1 MSGGPSA
8 LLANKSVRRKA
19 ATYVALLVASFI
31 LLTVSGNPFVRD
43 LQHGVAFAFRPIQQ
57 GLDGVARDIGSIF
70 TTIAEIDQL
79 RQENAQLK
87 AQNETLEELARQS
100 QELRRENELLTGLLQ
115 LRNGLEFQT
124 RPVAVIARES
134 SEARRA
140 IVIDRGIEDGI
151 KVGQVVISSGGSLV
165 GRVTEVG
172 TNFAHVVLI
181 SDTSSTVIGQL
192 ATSIATGKVEGQL
205 GALVMTDVKAGVA
218 VQIGEEV
225 YTAGID
231 LGAGVRSPYPKGL
244 LIGRV
249 IDVRQPPNEVVQTA
263 FLEPAAPL
271 DRLEFLLVITDYE
284 GGIIGPIETGVPCT
298 TTGGG
303 TLPDSDQP
311 CASAEPSAVPGST
324 TKP

>member
-1 MSGGPSA
+1 MSA
-8 LLANKSVRRKA
+8 LLASKPARRKA
-19 ATYVALLVASFI
+19 AAWVSLLVASLV
-31 LLTVSGNPFVRD
+31 LLMVSSNPLVRD
-43 LQHGVAFAFRPIQQ
+43 LQHGIAFAFRPIQQ
-57 GLDGVARDIGSIF
+57 GLDGFARDVGSIF
-70 TTIAEIDQL
+70 TTLAEIDQL
-79 RQENAQLK
+79 RQENAALRSE
-87 AQNETLEELARQS
+87 NETLQQLARTA

-140 IVIDRGIEDGI
+140 VVIDRGADDGL
-151 KVGQVVISSGGSLV
+151 KTGQVVITAGGALV

-172 TNFAHVVLI
+172 SNFAHVVLI

-205 GALVMTDVKAGVA
+205 GTLLMTDVDSAA
-218 VQIGEEV
+218 VIQNGEEV
-225 YTAGID
+225 YTAGIE
-231 LGAGVRSPYPKGL
+231 LGTGVRSPYPKGL
-244 LIGRV
+244 LIGQV
-249 IDVRQPPNEVVQTA
+249 IDVTRDPNEVVQTV
-263 FLEPAAPL
+263 FLDPAAPL

-284 GGIIGPIETGVPCT
+284 GGIIGPIETDVPCDPT
-298 TTGGG
+298 DGG

-311 CASAEPSAVPGST
+311 CASAGPSAVPAAT

>member
-1 MSGGPSA
+1 MSA
-8 LLANKSVRRKA
+8 LLASKAARRKG
-19 ATYVALLVASFI
+19 ATYLALLVASLV
-31 LLTVSGNPFVRD
+31 LLTISSNPIVRD

-57 GLDGVARDIGSIF
+57 GIDGIARNVGSIF

-79 RQENAQLK
+79 RQENALLK
-87 AQNETLEELARQS
+87 AENATLEELARTA

-134 SEARRA
+134 SEARRS
-140 IVIDRGIEDGI
+140 IVIDRGAQDGI
-151 KVGQVVISSGGSLV
+151 QSGQVVVSAGGALV

-172 TNFAHVVLI
+172 SNFAHVVLI

-192 ATSIATGKVEGQL
+192 STSITTGKVQGQL
-205 GALVMTDVKAGVA
+205 GTLVMTDVKAGVE

-225 YTAGID
+225 FTAGID

-249 IDVRQPPNEVVQTA
+249 IDVRQPPNEVVQTV
-263 FLEPAAPL
+263 FLDPAARL
-271 DRLEFLLVITDYE
+271 DGLEFLLVITDYE
-284 GGIIGPIETGVPCT
+284 GGIIGPIETDVPCSPT
-298 TTGGG
+298 DGG

-311 CASAEPSAVPGST
+311 CATDSPTAPAATSRP
-324 TKP
+324 